1 MPTQN
6 VLRRTLPNGLTL
18 LIKRDA
24 SAAVAAVVTH
34 VKAGYFDETDDVV
47 GIAHVLEHMFFKG
60 TPTRGVGEIAR
71 ETKAQGGYLNAHT
84 IYDHTSYYAVVPS
97 AGFTRALAIQAD
109 AYANS
114 LIDAAELGRELEVII
129 EEAKRKADSPGAV
142 ATETLFELLHDRHR
156 IRRWRI
162 GREEGLRRLT
172 RAQLVH
178 FYRNFYR
185 PRNTILSIVG
195 DVPADET
202 VREVERLYGALPDD
216 AITHVP
222 GDGETAPPGF
232 RYRELSGDIAQ
243 TEVAMGWRTP
253 GTLHEDT
260 PLLDLAALVLGT
272 GRASRL
278 YRAVRERQLASSVS
292 AWNYTPSEIGVFV
305 VSTEGDAERARP
317 AATAAWGEV
326 LGLRDRGIGLH
337 EMERARRILES
348 RWLRRLESM
357 DGQATYLAEWEAL
370 GGWELGD
377 QVYERSMA
385 ATATDVHSAVHRH
398 LDPEQASL
406 IVYRPSATS
415 PFAGSVGEA
424 HAQLGGPAPAM
435 ETAWALMVDAAAV
448 HTSETA
454 PERVEGSVRVYRTA
468 NGVPILVRQ
477 KPGAPIVHLGVF
489 AAVGGADEPADLA
502 GVGLIAGRAALK
514 GTIRRTSAQIAE
526 ECELLGGSI
535 SASVSNDGT
544 GFTFSV
550 PLPRFAAAVELLA
563 DVVQRATHEAPAVE
577 TERVVALTQLAQLR
591 DDMYRYPSRLAM
603 EVAYAG
609 HPYARGALGT
619 EATLASLG
627 DEDVRRWS
635 ETNRRGAPWVIG
647 VTGDVDPGAA
657 AGMVAAYF
665 TELLPALRERL
676 PAPRWPDAIVQRVE
690 TREKA
695 QTALV
700 LAFEGPS
707 RRDDDR
713 FAARLLAGVA
723 SGLGGRFFEQL
734 RDKQSLC
741 YTVQAHPVERVA
753 GGIFVSYI
761 AMSPEKE
768 DAARDGLLREFARF
782 SEGEVTGDELDRS
795 KEYAIGSHAIASQS
809 GGALLGELVDAWMYG
824 QLGELEE
831 FERRVRG
838 VTARDIR
845 ELAQRYFD
853 PARRVEGMVRGTAG
867 R

>member
-1 MPTQN
+1 VPAQN
-6 VLRRTLPNGLTL
+6 VLRQTLPNGLTV

-24 SAAVAAVVTH
+24 SAPVAAVVTH
-34 VKAGYFDETDDVV
+34 VKAGYFDETDDVA

-97 AGFTRALAIQAD
+97 AGFPRALAIQAD

-185 PRNTILSIVG
+185 PGNTILSIVG
-195 DVPADET
+195 DVPLDET
-202 VREVERLYGALPDD
+202 VREVERLYGALPN
-216 AITHVP
+216 ATIAHEP
-222 GDGETAPPGF
+222 GEGETSAPGF

-326 LGLRDRGIGLH
+326 VALRDRGLSAH
-337 EMERARRILES
+337 EMERARRVLES

-377 QVYERSMA
+377 EVYERSMA
-385 ATATDVHSAVHRH
+385 ATASEVHGAVQRH

-406 IVYRPSATS
+406 LVYRPTSAS

-424 HAQLGGPAPAM
+424 RAQLGGPAPAM
-435 ETAWALMVDAAAV
+435 ETAWALVVDATAV
-448 HTSETA
+448 HTGA
-454 PERVEGSVRVYRTA
+454 PAPDHVEGNVRVYRTG
-468 NGVPILVRQ
+468 NGVPILIRQ

-489 AAVGGADEPADLA
+489 AAVGGADEPSELA
-502 GVGLIAGRAALK
+502 GVALVAGRAALK
-514 GTIRRTSAQIAE
+514 GTVRRTSAQIAE

-544 GFTFSV
+544 GYTFSV
-550 PLPRFAAAVELLA
+550 PLPRFAAAVELMA
-563 DVVQRATHEAPAVE
+563 DVVQHATHEAPAVE
-577 TERVVALTQLAQLR
+577 TERVLALTQLTQLR
-591 DDMYRYPSRLAM
+591 DDMYRYPSRLAT

-609 HPYARGALGT
+609 HPYSRGPLGT
-619 EATLASLG
+619 EATLAALG
-627 DEDVRRWS
+627 TDDVRQWS
-635 ETNRRGAPWVIG
+635 EAARRGAPWVIA
-647 VTGDVDPGAA
+647 VAGDVEPGAA
-657 AGMVAAYF
+657 AGMIAAHF
-665 TELLPALRERL
+665 TELTLADRVPLA
-676 PAPRWPDAIVQRVE
+676 APRWPDAVVQRAE
-690 TREKA
+690 EREKA
-695 QTALV
+695 QSALV
-700 LAFEGPS
+700 LAFEGPA
-707 RRDDDR
+707 RRDDAR

-753 GGIFVSYI
+753 GGMFVAYI

-768 DAARDGLLREFARF
+768 DAARDGLLREFVRF
-782 SEGEVTGDELDRS
+782 GDGDVTVEELERA
-795 KEYAIGSHAIASQS
+795 KEYAIGTHAIASQS

-824 QLGELEE
+824 RLSELEE
-831 FERRVRG
+831 FVGRVRG
-838 VTARDIR
+838 VRACDIR
-845 ELAQRYFD
+845 QIATRYFD
-853 PARRVEGMVRGTAG
+853 VSRRAEGIVRGVAT